1 MAGQSIRDVFKEATG
16 ISIGSGLIMIV
27 LGFLAVFWPFQA
39 GIAVS
44 VVVGWIIVVAGLAYL
59 AYAFAAR
66 GAGSFLWRML
76 LGIVYVVGG
85 GYLALHSRLA
95 LESLTLA
102 VAIVFFIGG
111 VLEIV
116 VFFQLRPLPGS
127 GWILFDAIVSL
138 LLAFV
143 VARPWP
149 SSSTWAIGLL
159 VGINLIVSG
168 VTRLICSVA
177 PRKALNATA

>member
-1 MAGQSIRDVFKEATG
+1 MSGKSITDVFKEATG
-16 ISIGSGLIMIV
+16 ISIGSGVIMI
-27 LGFLAVFWPFQA
+27 LLELLAMFLPQQTGF
-39 GIAVS
+39 GVS
-44 VVVGWIIVVAGLAYL
+44 VVIGWIIVVAGLAYL

-85 GYLALHSRLA
+85 GYLALYARLA
-95 LESLTLA
+95 LQSLTVA
-102 VAIVFFIGG
+102 VAILFFIAG

-116 VFFQLRPLPGS
+116 TFFQLRILPGS
-127 GWILFDAIVSL
+127 GWLLFDAIVSL

-143 VARPWP
+143 IWYPWP
-149 SSSTWAIGLL
+149 SSATWAIGLL

-168 VTRLICSVA
+168 ITRLIYSVA
-177 PRKALNATA
+177 ARKALQAMA